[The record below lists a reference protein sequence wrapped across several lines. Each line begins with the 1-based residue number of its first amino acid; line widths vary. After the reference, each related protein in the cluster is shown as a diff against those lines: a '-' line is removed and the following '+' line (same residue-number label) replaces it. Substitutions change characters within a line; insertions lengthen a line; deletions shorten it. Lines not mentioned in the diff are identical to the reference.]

1 MKITVQGLDKVQ
13 AKIAKM
19 SDKAVMALEKKINK
33 ASLLLQQKIV
43 AGLAAGTY
51 GIQSRHGTAGL
62 AGSVQVTPASVS
74 SSGVDG
80 GITAA
85 SGPSWYGIVHEMGG
99 SREYTIVPQS
109 AKALAWQAYGA
120 TKASLSQK
128 SMSFTSDM
136 VFAKVVHHPPLPQR
150 RWVGQPVD
158 EARGEISAI
167 FHEPMQQ
174 ELFEK

>member
-1 MKITVQGLDKVQ
+1 MALRVTVQNLENVK

-19 SDKAVMALEKKINK
+19 SNKALMALTKKINK
-33 ASLLLQQKIV
+33 ASLLLQSKII

-51 GIQSRHGTAGL
+51 GIQSRHGTSGL

-74 SSGVDG
+74 GTGIDG

-85 SGPSWYGIVHEMGG
+85 TGPQWYGIVHELGG
-99 SREYTIVPQS
+99 SREYIIQPVN
-109 AKALAWQAYGA
+109 AKALAWQAFGNA
-120 TKASLSQK
+120 KASLKQK
-128 SMSFTSDM
+128 SMSFTGDM

-158 EARGEISAI
+158 EARGEISGI
-167 FHEPMQQ
+167 FQEPMQK
-174 ELFEK
+174 ELF